1 MKDVDTVTGKAKE
14 LSEKIDILFLET
26 LHLSQDDIKNLTYR
40 DTKYLIDI
48 LSKHYREREK
58 EQIIQ
63 DQKDAAKNIGRC
75 FKLGKSYV
83 KVISIPQPES
93 TMTGVVFNKYQYPA
107 VWIDESEKDPI
118 YHDNLFING
127 ESIGGF
133 SIKTRITPIE
143 ITPEEFAEKLK
154 HVSDSYIQKILEI
167 RT

>member
-14 LSEKIDILFLET
+14 LFEKLDTMFLGT
-26 LHLSQDDIKNLTYR
+26 LHLSLEDIENLTLK
-40 DTKYLIDI
+40 DVKYLTDI
-48 LSKHYREREK
+48 LNRRYRELEK

-127 ESIGGF
+127 TSIGGF
-133 SIKTRITPIE
+133 SIRTRITPIE
-143 ITPEEFAEKLK
+143 ITSEEFAEKLK
-154 HVSDSYIQKILEI
+154 HVNGSYIQKILEI